1 MFDELD
7 RLRAIESLRLLL
19 TYYAEKAEA
28 DREAWQDRVMELDG
42 HSPDELVR
50 LHGELLGHEW
60 IEQNVG
66 VLPSLREGA
75 MPQCYRVTAAGLR
88 ALKQSRERDE
98 DEHEAQRSAA

>member
-7 RLRAIESLRLLL
+7 RLRADGKLRRLLAH
-19 TYYAEKAEA
+19 YAANAEA
-28 DREAWQDRVMELDG
+28 DREAWQDRIMELAG
-42 HSPDELVR
+42 SSSDELVR

-66 VLPSLREGA
+66 VLPVLRAAA

-88 ALKQSRERDE
+88 ALKRSHQREE
-98 DEHEAQRSAA
+98 DDHGSLPSAA